1 MLQLHK
7 NIKIFYLATILTTL
21 AASLPH
27 AVLTVLLFAKGLSLT
42 QIMLVQ
48 ATYSL
53 VILVSEYPSGLLAD
67 LYSKKVLFLWSKV
80 FLIGMFLLVWLGESF
95 QTMLLAWAC
104 YGLAIA
110 LESGTLDAQL
120 INELKHQDQSRLVA
134 KFISNTNRLD
144 FIGLLLGGTL
154 GSWLYY
160 SLGIKFYLVSVSLTL
175 VAFFA
180 IRYGYLEAN
189 TDISQQSLKQSL
201 IAQMVTGFSELK
213 HSRQLRLMIALM
225 IAGQFFFQAHYQ
237 LWQALFLKQ
246 GFDKEQFYIY
256 YVIFQLISLGAYSL
270 PVKMDTATIK
280 RWYLASLLGLL
291 GASVFL
297 AFTVKM
303 SFLLSYLVLVFI
315 FTFFEYFS
323 NVLFSK
329 TVSPTHISSLTSLR
343 SSCGRLASLV
353 SLLLSS
359 LLLTYLSVKSVVLL
373 NFGLAIIASLV
384 VIFLAL
390 KNNTVHS
397 K

>member
-67 LYSKKVLFLWSKV
+67 LYSKKVLFLWAKV

-104 YGLAIA
+104 YGLAMA

-120 INELKHQDQSRLVA
+120 INELKHQDQSHLVA

-144 FIGLLLGGTL
+144 LIGLLLGGTI

-175 VAFFA
+175 VAFLA
-180 IRYGYLEAN
+180 VRYGYLEAN
-189 TDISQQSLKQSL
+189 TDISQQNLKQSL
-201 IAQMVTGFSELK
+201 VAQMVTGFSELK
-213 HSRQLRLMIALM
+213 HSR
-225 IAGQFFFQAHYQ
+225 
-237 LWQALFLKQ
+237 
-246 GFDKEQFYIY
+246 
-256 YVIFQLISLGAYSL
+256 
-270 PVKMDTATIK
+270 
-280 RWYLASLLGLL
+280 
-291 GASVFL
+291 
-297 AFTVKM
+297 
-303 SFLLSYLVLVFI
+303 
-315 FTFFEYFS
+315 
-323 NVLFSK
+323 
-329 TVSPTHISSLTSLR
+329 
-343 SSCGRLASLV
+343 
-353 SLLLSS
+353 
-359 LLLTYLSVKSVVLL
+359 
-373 NFGLAIIASLV
+373 
-384 VIFLAL
+384 
-390 KNNTVHS
+390 
-397 K
+397 

>member
-1 MLQLHK
+1 MKQLHK
-7 NIKIFYLATILTTL
+7 NIKIFYLATTLTTL

-67 LYSKKVLFLWSKV
+67 LYSKKVLFLWAKV
-80 FLIGMFLLVWLGESF
+80 FLSGMFLLVWLGESF
-95 QTMLLAWAC
+95 QTILLAWAC
-104 YGLAIA
+104 YGLAMA

-120 INELKHQDQSRLVA
+120 INELKHQAQNCLVA

-144 FIGLLLGGTL
+144 LIGALFGGVL

-160 SLGIKFYLVSVSLTL
+160 RLRIKFYLVSVLLTL
-175 VAFFA
+175 VAFLA
-180 IRYGYLEAN
+180 VRYGYIEEV
-189 TDISQQSLKQSL
+189 TDSSKQNLKQSL
-201 IAQMVTGFSELK
+201 SKQVVTGFSELK
-213 HSRQLRLMIALM
+213 HSRQLRLMIALT

-246 GFDKEQFYIY
+246 GFNKEQFYIY

-270 PVKMDTATIK
+270 PVKLETSAIK
-280 RWYLASLLGLL
+280 RWYGLSLIGLL
-291 GASVFL
+291 TSSVL
-297 AFTVKM
+297 LVITDKM

-329 TVSPTHISSLTSLR
+329 TVSKTHISSLTSLR
-343 SSCGRLASLV
+343 SSCGRLS
-353 SLLLSS
+353 
-359 LLLTYLSVKSVVLL
+359 
-373 NFGLAIIASLV
+373 
-384 VIFLAL
+384 
-390 KNNTVHS
+390 
-397 K
+397 

>member
-67 LYSKKVLFLWSKV
+67 LYSKKVLFLWAKV

-104 YGLAIA
+104 YGLAMA
-110 LESGTLDAQL
+110 LESGPPDAQL

-213 HSRQLRLMIALM
+213 HSRQLRLMIALT

-270 PVKMDTATIK
+270 PVKMDTSTIK

-303 SFLLSYLVLVFI
+303 SFLLSYLVFI

-384 VIFLAL
+384 VIFLAF

>member
-1 MLQLHK
+1 MKQLHK
-7 NIKIFYLATILTTL
+7 NIKIFYLATTLTTL

-67 LYSKKVLFLWSKV
+67 LYSKKVLFLWAKV
-80 FLIGMFLLVWLGESF
+80 FLSGMFLLVWLGESF
-95 QTMLLAWAC
+95 QTILLAWAC
-104 YGLAIA
+104 YGLAMA

-120 INELKHQDQSRLVA
+120 INELKHQAQNCLVA

-144 FIGLLLGGTL
+144 LIGALFGGVL

-160 SLGIKFYLVSVSLTL
+160 RLRIKFYLVSVLLTL
-175 VAFFA
+175 VAFLA
-180 IRYGYLEAN
+180 VRYGYIEEV
-189 TDISQQSLKQSL
+189 TDSSKQNLKQSL
-201 IAQMVTGFSELK
+201 SKQVVTGFSELK
-213 HSRQLRLMIALM
+213 HSRQLRLMIALT

-246 GFDKEQFYIY
+246 GFNKEQFYIY

-270 PVKMDTATIK
+270 PVKLETSAIK
-280 RWYLASLLGLL
+280 RWYGISLIGLL
-291 GASVFL
+291 TSSVL
-297 AFTVKM
+297 LVITDKM

-329 TVSPTHISSLTSLR
+329 TVSKTHISSLTSLR
-343 SSCGRLASLV
+343 SSCGRLSSLV

-359 LLLTYLSVKSVVLL
+359 LLLTYLSVKVVVLL
-373 NFGLAIIASLV
+373 NFILAMSASLG
-384 VIFLAL
+384 VIYLAL
-390 KNNTVHS
+390 KDKTAQT
-397 K
+397 

>member
-1 MLQLHK
+1 MKQLQK
-7 NIKIFYLATILTTL
+7 NIKIFYLATTLTTL

-67 LYSKKVLFLWSKV
+67 LYSKKALFLWAKV
-80 FLIGMFLLVWLGESF
+80 FLLGMFLLVWSGESF
-95 QTMLLAWAC
+95 QAILLAWAC
-104 YGLAIA
+104 YGLAMA

-120 INELKHQDQSRLVA
+120 INELKHQAQDRLVA

-144 FIGLLLGGTL
+144 LIGALFGGVL

-160 SLGIKFYLVSVSLTL
+160 RLGIRFYLVSVLLTL
-175 VAFFA
+175 VAFLA
-180 IRYGYLEAN
+180 IRYGYIEEV
-189 TDISQQSLKQSL
+189 TDSSKQNLKQSL
-201 IAQMVTGFSELK
+201 IKQVVTGFRELK
-213 HSRQLRLMIALM
+213 HSRQLRLMIALT

-246 GFDKEQFYIY
+246 GFNKEQFYIY

-270 PVKMDTATIK
+270 PVKLETSAIK
-280 RWYLASLLGLL
+280 RWYWLSLIGLL
-291 GASVFL
+291 TGSVL
-297 AFTVKM
+297 LVITDKM

-329 TVSPTHISSLTSLR
+329 TVSKTHISSLTSLR

-359 LLLTYLSVKSVVLL
+359 LLLTYLSVKVVVLL
-373 NFGLAIIASLV
+373 NFILAMIASLG
-384 VIFLAL
+384 VIYLAL
-390 KNNTVHS
+390 KTKTAHT
-397 K
+397 

>member
-1 MLQLHK
+1 MKQLQK
-7 NIKIFYLATILTTL
+7 NIKIFYLATTLTTL

-67 LYSKKVLFLWSKV
+67 LYSKKVLFLWAKV
-80 FLIGMFLLVWLGESF
+80 FLLGMFLLVWLGESF
-95 QTMLLAWAC
+95 QAILLAWAC
-104 YGLAIA
+104 YGSAMA

-120 INELKHQDQSRLVA
+120 INELKHQAQNRLVA

-144 FIGLLLGGTL
+144 LIGALFGGVL

-160 SLGIKFYLVSVSLTL
+160 RLGIRFYLVSVLLTL
-175 VAFFA
+175 VAFLA
-180 IRYGYLEAN
+180 IRYGYIEEV
-189 TDISQQSLKQSL
+189 TDSSKQNLKQSL
-201 IAQMVTGFSELK
+201 IKQVVTGFRELK
-213 HSRQLRLMIALM
+213 HSRQLRLMIALT

-246 GFDKEQFYIY
+246 GFNKEQFYIY

-270 PVKMDTATIK
+270 PVKLETSAIK
-280 RWYLASLLGLL
+280 RWYWLSLIGLL
-291 GASVFL
+291 TGSVL
-297 AFTVKM
+297 LVITDKM

-329 TVSPTHISSLTSLR
+329 TVSKTHISSLTSLR

-359 LLLTYLSVKSVVLL
+359 LLLTYLSVKVVVLL
-373 NFGLAIIASLV
+373 NFTLAMIASLK
-384 VIFLAL
+384 VIYLAL
-390 KNNTVHS
+390 KTKTAHT
-397 K
+397 

>member
-1 MLQLHK
+1 M
-7 NIKIFYLATILTTL
+7 
-21 AASLPH
+21 
-27 AVLTVLLFAKGLSLT
+27 VVLLVG
-42 QIMLVQ
+42 
-48 ATYSL
+48 
-53 VILVSEYPSGLLAD
+53 D
-67 LYSKKVLFLWSKV
+67 KVLF
-80 FLIGMFLLVWLGESF
+80 GECEF
-95 QTMLLAWAC
+95 
-104 YGLAIA
+104 
-110 LESGTLDAQL
+110 D
-120 INELKHQDQSRLVA
+120 
-134 KFISNTNRLD
+134 
-144 FIGLLLGGTL
+144 
-154 GSWLYY
+154 
-160 SLGIKFYLVSVSLTL
+160 VSSI
-175 VAFFA
+175 FA

-213 HSRQLRLMIALM
+213 HSRQLRLMIALT

-384 VIFLAL
+384 VIF
-390 KNNTVHS
+390 
-397 K
+397 

>member
-1 MLQLHK
+1 MKQLHK
-7 NIKIFYLATILTTL
+7 NIKIFYLATTLTTL

-67 LYSKKVLFLWSKV
+67 LYSKKALFLWAKV
-80 FLIGMFLLVWLGESF
+80 FLLGMFLLVWSGESF
-95 QTMLLAWAC
+95 QAILLAWAC
-104 YGLAIA
+104 YGLAMA

-120 INELKHQDQSRLVA
+120 INELKHQTQDRLVA

-144 FIGLLLGGTL
+144 LIGALFGGVL

-160 SLGIKFYLVSVSLTL
+160 RLGIRFYLVSVLLTL
-175 VAFFA
+175 VAFLA
-180 IRYGYLEAN
+180 IRYGYIEEV
-189 TDISQQSLKQSL
+189 TDSSKQNLKQSL
-201 IAQMVTGFSELK
+201 IKQVVTGFRELK
-213 HSRQLRLMIALM
+213 HSRQLRSMIALT

-246 GFDKEQFYIY
+246 GFNKEQFYIY

-270 PVKMDTATIK
+270 PVKLETSAIK
-280 RWYLASLLGLL
+280 RWYWLSLIGLL
-291 GASVFL
+291 TGSVL
-297 AFTVKM
+297 LVITDKM

-329 TVSPTHISSLTSLR
+329 TVSKTHISSLTSLR

-359 LLLTYLSVKSVVLL
+359 LLLTYLSVKVVVLL
-373 NFGLAIIASLV
+373 NFTLAMIASLG
-384 VIFLAL
+384 VIYLAL
-390 KNNTVHS
+390 KTKTAHT
-397 K
+397 